1 MVIMLDTNDIAYD
14 ELVAVMSAAGIE
26 IKNPYDLDKSLLEES
41 VSKEVMQ
48 YYLEGLGKWE
58 KYVLLVG
65 DSRKFTDV
73 MER

>member
-1 MVIMLDTNDIAYD
+1 MLDTNDIAYD

-26 IKNPYDLDKSLLEES
+26 IYDPYNLDKSLLGES

-48 YYLEGLGKWE
+48 YYLEGLDKWE
-58 KYVLLVG
+58 KYVLLVR
-65 DSRKFTDV
+65 DNRKFTEI